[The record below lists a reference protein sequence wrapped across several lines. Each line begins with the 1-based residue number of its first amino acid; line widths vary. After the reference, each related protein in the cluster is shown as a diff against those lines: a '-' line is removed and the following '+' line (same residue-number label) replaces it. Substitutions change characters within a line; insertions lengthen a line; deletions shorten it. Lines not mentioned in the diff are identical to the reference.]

1 VEHDLRVAPADLELT
16 EGEGLYRARYVC
28 DPEFG
33 PIPPVQTVTEN
44 DDIVALLV
52 ISDTVMMTAS

>member
-1 VEHDLRVAPADLELT
+1 
-16 EGEGLYRARYVC
+16 
-28 DPEFG
+28 
-33 PIPPVQTVTEN
+33 VQTVTEN